1 MKKFL
6 IAALLVGSISASAQQ
21 TFNELTYTKDVSTF
35 KLNAPSKAKSVKVN
49 IYKEGVGGS
58 VVKTVKMKRT
68 GNDLWTASI
77 KGDLKGKFYTF
88 QVETKGK
95 VMNETPGV
103 FAKAV
108 GVNGRRAAIIDMQ
121 ETNPEGW
128 CCDQRPLTKQ
138 PTDLVIYEMHHRDF
152 SVSPTSGL
160 EHKGKFLALTEPKAV
175 YHLKNIGVNAIHI
188 LPSYDYD

>member
-68 GNDLWTASI
+68 GNDLWTADI
-77 KGDLKGKFYTF
+77 KGDLKGMFYTF
-88 QVETKGK
+88 QVETKK
-95 VMNETPGV
+95 QKMNETPGV

-138 PTDLVIYEMHHRDF
+138 PTDLVIYEMHHRVF

-160 EHKGKFLALTEPKAV
+160 EH
-175 YHLKNIGVNAIHI
+175 IG
-188 LPSYDYD
+188 